1 MGSLL
6 CCQFPKHYTLDVV
19 LAYSSGFANRVLSG
33 FQDIE
38 AEAEAAGEEYF
49 ESRMNREASEDD
61 GVDEGAVA
69 DDAQEYGLSLY
80 ADLEF
85 VRQQVTGLAIAGLY
99 HLWER
104 LVKKFIETSFL
115 VVVKSPV
122 NLEKVRTAN
131 FKDVVGWL
139 RDHFGWDIVAE

>member
-1 MGSLL
+1 M
-6 CCQFPKHYTLDVV
+6 

-104 LVKKFIETSFL
+104 LVKKFIETS
-115 VVVKSPV
+115 SWW
-122 NLEKVRTAN
+122 
-131 FKDVVGWL
+131 WL
-139 RDHFGWDIVAE
+139 SRP

>member
-104 LVKKFIETSFL
+104 LVKKFIETS
-115 VVVKSPV
+115 SWW
-122 NLEKVRTAN
+122 
-131 FKDVVGWL
+131 WL
-139 RDHFGWDIVAE
+139 SRP